1 MKWQMRKIV
10 LLAVIVSIL
19 FFSMLVYYVTYPFLF
34 QNKMFLLSNFCLF
47 QLEKHMKELSL
58 IRIIIAGLLLL
69 TVLIVCKRIWRQ
81 FFYSKNYKKYLSLSS
96 ERKTN
101 IYIADYGSCGIY
113 NGLFR
118 PKVVMSEGMLQTFSD
133 EEIDAIIFHEEYH
146 QKNWDPLKLFCFT
159 LLAEGMMYIPI
170 LKGCYSDII
179 RIRS

>member
-10 LLAVIVSIL
+10 LLAVIVSTL

-81 FFYSKNYKKYLSLSS
+81 FFYSKKLQKYLSLLIEKESKYIYCRP
-96 ERKTN
+96 RKLRHLQLG
-101 IYIADYGSCGIY
+101 YFVRKLSC
-113 NGLFR
+113 
-118 PKVVMSEGMLQTFSD
+118 Q
-133 EEIDAIIFHEEYH
+133 
-146 QKNWDPLKLFCFT
+146 
-159 LLAEGMMYIPI
+159 
-170 LKGCYSDII
+170 KGCCKHSQMKKWMRLFFMKNII
-179 RIRS
+179 KRIEIH

>member
-81 FFYSKNYKKYLSLSS
+81 FFYSKKLQKYLSLSS
-96 ERKTN
+96 EKENKYIYCRLRKLRH
-101 IYIADYGSCGIY
+101 IQLGYFVRKLSC
-113 NGLFR
+113 
-118 PKVVMSEGMLQTFSD
+118 Q
-133 EEIDAIIFHEEYH
+133 
-146 QKNWDPLKLFCFT
+146 
-159 LLAEGMMYIPI
+159 
-170 LKGCYSDII
+170 KGCFKHFQMKK
-179 RIRS
+179 

>member
-10 LLAVIVSIL
+10 LLAVIVSTL

-81 FFYSKNYKKYLSLSS
+81 FFYSKKLQKYLSLSS
-96 ERKTN
+96 EKENKYIYCRLRKLRHLQLG
-101 IYIADYGSCGIY
+101 YFVRKLSC
-113 NGLFR
+113 R
-118 PKVVMSEGMLQTFSD
+118 
-133 EEIDAIIFHEEYH
+133 
-146 QKNWDPLKLFCFT
+146 
-159 LLAEGMMYIPI
+159 
-170 LKGCYSDII
+170 KGCFKHFQMKKLMRLFSMKNII
-179 RIRS
+179 KRIGIR

>member
-1 MKWQMRKIV
+1 
-10 LLAVIVSIL
+10 
-19 FFSMLVYYVTYPFLF
+19 MLVYYVTYPFLF
-34 QNKMFLLSNFCLF
+34 QNKMFFLSNFCLF

-69 TVLIVCKRIWRQ
+69 TILIVCKRIWRQ
-81 FFYSKNYKKYLSLSS
+81 FFYSKNYKSTYPFHPK
-96 ERKTN
+96 RKTN

-118 PKVVMSEGMLQTFSD
+118 PKVVMSEGLLQTFSD

-170 LKGCYSDII
+170 LKGLLQRYHTYQELAADKYAMQKWNLHLS
-179 RIRS
+179 

>member
-81 FFYSKNYKKYLSLSS
+81 FFYSKITKVLILSS
-96 ERKTN
+96 EKENKYIYCRLRKLRH
-101 IYIADYGSCGIY
+101 IQLGYFVRKLSC
-113 NGLFR
+113 
-118 PKVVMSEGMLQTFSD
+118 Q
-133 EEIDAIIFHEEYH
+133 
-146 QKNWDPLKLFCFT
+146 
-159 LLAEGMMYIPI
+159 
-170 LKGCYSDII
+170 KGCFKHFQMKK
-179 RIRS
+179 